1 MVKPEV
7 VMLPGV
13 ANILR
18 GSEVSQVQNTFGLP
32 LKDCEK
38 TTGVLTTVF
47 AVGDVIAVT
56 PVIIWGTLFRH

>member
-1 MVKPEV
+1 MVKPEA

-18 GSEVSQVQNTFGLP
+18 GSEVSQVQKTLGFA
-32 LKDCEK
+32 LKGCEK

-47 AVGDVIAVT
+47 AVGDVIAVI